1 MTPRVSDKRL
11 CACSYYQ
18 SLNQKLPFSAEQVV
32 QLLVV
37 REQYGL
43 GVCILSPSVKTL
55 CQFGENLDFSDIH
68 FDIFLNFSE
77 GLTCI
82 PRLNCELGSQLV
94 CNKHFWNG
102 MRDGYVDS
110 WMGGYGN
117 GR

>member
-1 MTPRVSDKRL
+1 M
-11 CACSYYQ
+11 
-18 SLNQKLPFSAEQVV
+18 